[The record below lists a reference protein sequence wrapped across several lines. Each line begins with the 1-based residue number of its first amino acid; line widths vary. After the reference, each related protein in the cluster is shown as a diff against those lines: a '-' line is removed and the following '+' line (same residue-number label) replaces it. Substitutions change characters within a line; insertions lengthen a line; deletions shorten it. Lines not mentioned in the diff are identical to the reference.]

1 MFKINLD
8 VPRYESLVD
17 IKTTDGRGFTPDE
30 LAEQCVQ
37 KIISVSDNAHPGVR
51 DQARAFSKHIEKL
64 IAYYMR
70 QAIRSDRTTVYNAL
84 NDAGHP
90 ELAELI
96 RRLYHGLYWKLHVYF
111 FQERAS

>member
-1 MFKINLD
+1 MFEFKLE
-8 VPRYESLVD
+8 VPRDEQVVLV
-17 IKTTDGRGFTPDE
+17 KTTNGRGFSPEE

-37 KIISVSDNAHPGVR
+37 RIVSVSDSAHPGIR
-51 DQARAFSKHIEKL
+51 DQARAFQKHIEML
-64 IAYYMR
+64 VAHYMR

-96 RRLYHGLYWKLHVYF
+96 RRL
-111 FQERAS
+111 